1 LTQDIE
7 IPDAFGPN
15 EEMTMRA
22 LKLVLPAAFLMTG
35 FLICTTSTYGKPEY
49 AKAEKKSCTF
59 CHGKIDPDKANMAKN
74 LNDAGTYYKTHDHKL
89 DGYTP
94 KK

>member
-1 LTQDIE
+1 M
-7 IPDAFGPN
+7 N
-15 EEMTMRA
+15 A
-22 LKLVLPAAFLMTG
+22 LKLVLPTVVLTAG
-35 FLICTTSTYGKPEY
+35 FLVCASATYGKQEY

-59 CHGKIDPDKANMAKN
+59 CHVKMVSDKAEMAKN
-74 LNDAGTYYKTHDHKL
+74 LNDAGNYYKDHNHKL

>member
-1 LTQDIE
+1 
-7 IPDAFGPN
+7 
-15 EEMTMRA
+15 MRT
-22 LKLVLPAAFLMTG
+22 LKLALPTVVLSAG
-35 FLICTTSTYGKPEY
+35 FLVCTTATYGKPEY

-59 CHGKIDPDKANMAKN
+59 CHGKVASDKAEMQKN

-89 DGYTP
+89 EGYTP

>member
-1 LTQDIE
+1 
-7 IPDAFGPN
+7 
-15 EEMTMRA
+15 MTMRA
-22 LKLVLPAAFLMTG
+22 LKLVLPATFLVAG
-35 FLICTTSTYGKPEY
+35 FLVCTTASYGTPEY
-49 AKAEKKSCTF
+49 AKKEKKSCTF
-59 CHGKIDPDKANMAKN
+59 CHAKMEAKEAMPKN